1 MDGLKPNDETICN
14 FRRDNAKA
22 LRQTFHEFSEM
33 WREQG
38 LYGGKIVVTDVT
50 KIRTKYLQ
58 KNNHNRITV
67 KQEFYSIEKRNLK
80 TYTIC
85 LKKKMK
91 F

>member
-1 MDGLKPNDETICN
+1 MFNLYIYGYLNRINSSAKLRYGTCKNIEVMWLMDGLKPNDETICN

-50 KIRTKYLQ
+50 KIRTK
-58 KNNHNRITV
+58 
-67 KQEFYSIEKRNLK
+67 
-80 TYTIC
+80 
-85 LKKKMK
+85 
-91 F
+91 